1 MNRRFKRKTWKYK
14 KVRQQYKR
22 EIDKK
27 IQVKK
32 NIKNVL
38 GGGQNIKAVA
48 SKNIHYR
55 IISNLRH
62 Y

>member
-32 NIKNVL
+32 NIKNV
-38 GGGQNIKAVA
+38 GG
-48 SKNIHYR
+48 R
-55 IISNLRH
+55 TLRL
-62 Y
+62 